1 MVLGVLIKREIK
13 AFLKNPAFIFSL
25 ILIIVL
31 YSVLFGIMRIGVER
45 AVTETAK
52 INIGV
57 VISENT
63 SLVTELLSLLNET
76 TNGRVHLYNSLRE
89 AVEAESIGI
98 LIPSGFDELVKFG
111 TVELRSSVRVFS
123 ISSTTFQAKLSTL
136 NIIRDLIERSL
147 PIAYSRVYGVEIP
160 RQVKVLV
167 SSSVLYYER
176 EMSSQVFSFLST
188 LILTLPLLVGII
200 IGSNAGYAAQLVAF
214 EKVEKAFEMLLSQPI
229 KRSKIVLA
237 KIVGASIASII
248 FATAYFGGI
257 ILPFTLMPPMTVVTN
272 NTTHFQLPQL
282 SITEIG
288 IDPITGLILP
298 TILAILL
305 GLFSSG
311 SLGILLGSLVSD
323 ERSAGIL
330 ISPLTI
336 IYMGL
341 GFAVLFLGLELN
353 YVIAIL
359 SGIVVVILPSLYIT
373 SLLAGR
379 IVYLVI
385 AVVVAVAMCIV
396 FAILAIVVFNRD
408 IVVLGVRIK
417 TRRARAIFSL
427 KK

>member
-63 SLVTELLSLLNET
+63 PLVIELLSLLNET

-188 LILTLPLLVGII
+188 LISTLPLLVGII

-257 ILPFTLMPPMTVVTN
+257 ILPFTLMPPMTVIN

-282 SITEIG
+282 SIIEIG

-336 IYMGL
+336 IYIGL

-417 TRRARAIFSL
+417 TRRVKAIFSL

>member
-257 ILPFTLMPPMTVVTN
+257 ILPFTLMPPMTVIN

-282 SITEIG
+282 SIIEIG

-336 IYMGL
+336 IYIGL

-417 TRRARAIFSL
+417 TRRVKAIFSL

>member
-188 LILTLPLLVGII
+188 LISTLPLLVGII

-257 ILPFTLMPPMTVVTN
+257 ILPFTLMPPMTVIN

-282 SITEIG
+282 SIIEIG

-336 IYMGL
+336 IYIGL

-417 TRRARAIFSL
+417 TRRVKAIFSL